1 MTQGYFA
8 EAMTDE
14 AQVERQQS
22 TGRPLIKQPD
32 GSVRA
37 YTRASSLGDYLT
49 DQEFLKQW
57 EMIYLAIGLGRRP
70 DLADQCA
77 VEPYTTGFDEP
88 PRLVKA
94 ESKRN
99 VLSIIRRVLDAMKI
113 HERADRGTVAHAIT
127 ETGYDGYV
135 PPALVGEH
143 AVFGAFID
151 LNHIIRLGSE
161 IFVVNDE
168 LKVAG
173 TFDHLWYVPSL
184 RSVVIGDTKNGR
196 NKNSLGFGVQF
207 AVYANSVVYNAETG
221 ERMTLEEYV
230 ALALDELGLGID
242 PMPPINR
249 KVALLL
255 SLKERQ
261 AKPSDVDIEWGYR
274 MAKLAATVRD
284 ARDDTAGRVLQ
295 SELVQGVKGKMAQ
308 EITLAALAER
318 IEATENAGELA
329 VLWRHHKDIWTPEL
343 TTRAAARKLT
353 LEAS

>member
-49 DQEFLKQW
+49 DQEFLKEW

-77 VEPYTTGFDEP
+77 HEPYTTGFDEP

-127 ETGYDGYV
+127 ETGFDSYV
-135 PPALVGEH
+135 PMVLVGEH
-143 AVFGAFID
+143 AVFDAFIN

-168 LKVAG
+168 LRVAG

-230 ALALDELGLGID
+230 AQKWEEIGMFA
-242 PMPPINR
+242 PVPPINR
-249 KVALLL
+249 DVALLL

-261 AKPSDVDIEWGYR
+261 AKPSDVDIAWGYR

-284 ARDDTAGRVLQ
+284 ARDDTAGKVLQ

-318 IEATENAGELA
+318 IEAIEHAGELA
-329 VLWRHHKDIWTPEL
+329 ILWRHHKDIWTPEL